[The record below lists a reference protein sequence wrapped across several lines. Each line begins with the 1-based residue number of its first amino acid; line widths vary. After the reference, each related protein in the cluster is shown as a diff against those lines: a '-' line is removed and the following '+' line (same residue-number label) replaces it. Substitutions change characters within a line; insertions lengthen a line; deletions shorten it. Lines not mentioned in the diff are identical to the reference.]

1 MTDAIEQIRSLLK
14 CADEAL
20 SRQGQTN
27 RTSTQRDEDFDQ
39 ALGAHRRAA
48 AILNRLQRQPEVDD
62 RLVEAIAPLQVE
74 AADLELVLSEIRFG
88 EAERTERL
96 PRLRDIAD

>member
-1 MTDAIEQIRSLLK
+1 MIESIEQIRSLLK

-20 SRQGQTN
+20 SRQAQAD
-27 RTSTQRDEDFDQ
+27 RTPTQRDEDFDE

-48 AILNRLQRQPEVDD
+48 AILSTLQGQPEVDD

-74 AADLELVLSEIRFG
+74 AADLELVLSEIRLG
-88 EAERTERL
+88 DADRTERL
-96 PRLRDIAD
+96 PRIRDTAP